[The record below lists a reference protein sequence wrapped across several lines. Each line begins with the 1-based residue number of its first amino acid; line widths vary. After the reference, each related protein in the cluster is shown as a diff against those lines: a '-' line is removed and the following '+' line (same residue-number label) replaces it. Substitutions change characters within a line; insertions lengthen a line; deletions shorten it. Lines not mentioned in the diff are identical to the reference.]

1 MSRWQWLWRRLTR
14 RLWFR
19 AALFTLLAVATAL
32 VASVAE
38 PFIPYKITVSIGA
51 KAVDNI
57 LGILA
62 SSMLAVTTFSLT
74 AMVSAYSAVT
84 NNTTPRATRL
94 VIEDRTAQNAIA
106 TFLGSFLFSVAGIVA
121 LSTGIYGENGRVIL
135 FVVTI
140 LVIAWIVVT
149 LLRWIE
155 RLSGLGRVEETVMRV
170 QEATRQAL
178 RQWVDR
184 PHLGARPSVPQPEA
198 AHQVFPEER
207 GYLQHVDLG
216 RLSEL
221 GEEMGQAV
229 HLLALPGT
237 YLHPHRAMLWLE
249 SPCEEDVAKHLRA
262 AFTLGSNRSYDQD
275 PRFGMIVLSE
285 IASRAL
291 SPAVNDPGTAIGV
304 LTAGGQLLAEWAE
317 GQARVR
323 PEGPLPHVHA
333 PSLSA
338 EDLFDDFF
346 QPIARDGA
354 AMLEVGIRLQKTL
367 QMLAPL
373 GGFRFTARRHS
384 QAALEHAEK
393 ALGMASERRILRE
406 LALTEPQTA
415 A

>member
-32 VASVAE
+32 VAAVAE
-38 PFIPYKITVSIGA
+38 PFIPYKITVRIGA

-74 AMVSAYSAVT
+74 TMVSAYSAAT
-84 NNTTPRATRL
+84 SNTTPRATRL

-140 LVIAWIVVT
+140 LVIAGIVVT

-155 RLSGLGRVEETVMRV
+155 RLSGLGRVEETVARV
-170 QEATRQAL
+170 KEATRQAMQ
-178 RQWVDR
+178 QWMER
-184 PHLGARPSVPQPEA
+184 PHLGARPPVPRPA
-198 AHQVFPEER
+198 SAHQVFPEER

-216 RLSEL
+216 RLSAL

-237 YLHPHRAMLWLE
+237 YLHPHRPLLWME
-249 SPCEEDVAKHLRA
+249 SPCGTDAAKRLRA
-262 AFTLGSNRSYDQD
+262 AFILGSNRSYDQD
-275 PRFGMIVLSE
+275 PRFGLIVLSE

-304 LTAGGQLLAEWAE
+304 LAAGGHLLAEWAE
-317 GQARVR
+317 GQARVP
-323 PEGPLPHVHA
+323 PEAPLPHVHA
-333 PSLSA
+333 PSLSV
-338 EDLFDDFF
+338 EDMFDDFF
-346 QPIARDGA
+346 RPIARDGA
-354 AMLEVGIRLQKTL
+354 GMLEVGIRLQKTL
-367 QMLAPL
+367 RMLAPL
-373 GGFRFTARRHS
+373 GGFRFAARRHS
-384 QAALEHAEK
+384 QTALEHSEK
-393 ALGMASERRILRE
+393 ALGIASERQILRE
-406 LALTEPQTA
+406 LALTEPWPA